1 VKPENEEPLNH
12 IKALANAGLWLITVQ
27 FFCFNLVCLALSTYY
42 PTFLNTVRNYSL
54 PAASFAF
61 SLCTIAAVFSQ
72 PLGGYLSDRLGIR
85 RRMIIFSSI
94 ILAALCVFPFFATG
108 WMIPAFTISLGIIA
122 GSIVPATF
130 AAVPEI
136 MGSQR
141 LAGLGMAVLAMGQN
155 LGMFVGPIVFGWLAE
170 SIGWTAAGYILAPV
184 SVISVIAVW
193 LAKFR

>member
-1 VKPENEEPLNH
+1 MFNLAPWLAEMGGWQSIWKAGAAFSLAAFVLFGIFFRMPKPEEVAEKPLSNEVKPENEEPLNH

-108 WMIPAFTISLGIIA
+108 WMIPAFTISLG
-122 GSIVPATF
+122 
-130 AAVPEI
+130 
-136 MGSQR
+136 MGALSLPR
-141 LAGLGMAVLAMGQN
+141 LPQY
-155 LGMFVGPIVFGWLAE
+155 P
-170 SIGWTAAGYILAPV
+170 
-184 SVISVIAVW
+184 
-193 LAKFR
+193 R